1 MTCGI
6 AFRSYTIGIPSF
18 IPQVGKSWDV
28 MILNLFSSRPDH
40 PLGDPKELKRVIAEL
55 PLDNSFRAVDE
66 VYGWYESLMVAND
79 FRVDHLFDVVRQLD
93 EAAQPF
99 IRRLSRD
106 YLQIGRAHV

>member
-1 MTCGI
+1 
-6 AFRSYTIGIPSF
+6 
-18 IPQVGKSWDV
+18 

-40 PLGDPKELKRVIAEL
+40 PLGDPRELKRVIAEL

-79 FRVDHLFDVVRQLD
+79 FRIDHLFDVVRQLD

-106 YLQIGRAHV
+106 YLHSPRS